1 MDIKHIR
8 KILEAPY
15 NRKVWKNFIQ
25 TQFTN
30 IELLANEANM
40 NLGKS
45 EFYENCLNLGNY
57 KLDEYNKIGIYE
69 VILRSNVNLNR
80 NRVGLRDLMKI
91 LVGQQPAIMVVF
103 VQGDKW
109 RFSYISKRKIRNKET
124 NTVED
129 KETAPKRY
137 TYLFGKGEKAST
149 ASIRFDRLIQ
159 KQQGNLYQF
168 LTLNDFE
175 EAFSVEK
182 LSKEFF
188 AQYKEIYDDFVEFIT
203 GKRYIKKGSKWVET
217 QNHKAHFQLRNYF
230 NNDEKQARDF
240 FKRMMGRIVFLYF
253 IQKKGWL
260 ACPMKSEKLKTKNE
274 SGIDWGQGDQDFM
287 FNLYKNAKYKDSFY
301 SEYLVPLFF
310 DTLNNPE
317 SSQSLNQKNHISD
330 NVFFP
335 YLNGGLFDKSQDV
348 RYDKIALPA
357 EIFEKLFTTF
367 NNYNF
372 TIYEDAPDE
381 HTVAVDPEMLGHIFE
396 NLLEDNK
403 DKGAFYTPKDIVH
416 YMCRESLHN
425 YIYTYTGNE
434 ENEDFK
440 TKLKQ
445 YNDTFDI
452 SIFDSKEIKLIDRA
466 LEDVKICDPAIGSG
480 AFPMGL
486 LHEIYHLKI
495 PIEDSKGLKAKSP
508 ADLKKHIIEESIY
521 GVDIDSG
528 AVDIARLRFWL
539 SLVVDEVA
547 PQPLPNLAFKI
558 VCANTL
564 IPLGKPKS
572 DLSGSLDIAKA
583 IEKLRHDYFDASKED
598 KKDLERQF
606 KNLQN
611 KLWATAKDWVSKEDA
626 DIYLKITEFNPF
638 EDKSCTWFDPWWMF
652 GVAKEKTSF
661 NNESV
666 EIKQTNIQIEATNK
680 QIDAINYSVKN
691 SLNSTITKLQII
703 VANEQLDTIQEEVKL
718 IKLKLKELE
727 GEIKPSIDNVVS
739 EPINLDYQ
747 INALNNRINKLNS
760 VIVRLNKKIKPTI
773 QKDGGY
779 FDIVIGNPPYLDS
792 ENMVNA
798 GNSEMRTFLTNS
810 LKYCKGNW
818 DIYIAFFE
826 VGFNLLNEKG
836 NLTFITP
843 DKWISK
849 PFGNELRK
857 GLLNNFT
864 KITEAGRKVFE
875 TAKVDSIITF
885 VSKRQFEELV
895 VDVIEENKIINLS
908 NWSKADIIEPYA
920 FDWFFS
926 NNINLIKEIDNQ
938 NGKLLN
944 YGICENACATS
955 DAYKLKEIIFDLNEV
970 TFDKQKHLKIINTG
984 TIGRFNSKWGTS
996 EMTYLKDKLDLTKQ
1010 YKYLQPV
1017 VEKIKF
1023 KEYFTNSYYQKSIK
1037 PKLIIKGLT
1046 LLDSCIDLDGIIIPG
1061 KTTLVITNDKNTND
1075 LLFLSAI
1082 INSKIAIFYIKQ
1094 KYRGSS
1100 YNQGINFNYEMINN
1114 LPLKIIQKEEQTPFI
1129 TLVDYLLYLHNKETP
1144 QILSHTDN
1152 THIASHLEDI
1162 LNMMVYELY
1171 FEEHMKEV
1179 GIDVLQFLN
1188 PKPIDSLKSDN
1199 EKAEVIKEF
1208 YEWYQKHD
1216 NAVRQRMLLVDTR
1229 SKDIIGLINKS
1240 V

>member
-45 EFYENCLNLGNY
+45 ELYENCLNLGNY

-109 RFSYISKRKIRNKET
+109 RFSYISKRKVRNKET

-188 AQYKEIYDDFVEFIT
+188 EKYKEIYDDFVEFIT
-203 GKRYIKKGSKWVET
+203 GKRYVKKGSKWTEIKKH
-217 QNHKAHFQLRNYF
+217 NPNFQLRNYF

-260 ACPMKSEKLKTKNE
+260 ACPMKNVKLKTKNE

-287 FNLYKNAKYKDSFY
+287 FNLYNNAKYKDSFY

-317 SSQSLNQKNHISD
+317 SSQSLNQKKHSSD

-335 YLNGGLFDKSQDV
+335 YLNGGLFDKAQDFK
-348 RYDKIALPA
+348 YDKIALPA

-452 SIFDSKEIKLIDRA
+452 SIFDSKEIKQIDRA

-572 DLSGSLDIAKA
+572 DLSGSLEIAKA
-583 IEKLRHDYFDASKED
+583 IEKLRHAYFDASKED

-760 VIVRLNKKIKPTI
+760 VIVSLNKKIKPTI

-779 FDIVIGNPPYLDS
+779 FDIVIGNPPYVDYRKIDS
-792 ENMVNA
+792 
-798 GNSEMRTFLTNS
+798 LTKNGIKNYTIGKFS
-810 LKYCKGNW
+810 KMINLYN
-818 DIYIAFFE
+818 YFFE
-826 VGFNLLNEKG
+826 KG
-836 NLTFITP
+836 LEITKKNGILAYITP
-843 DKWISK
+843 QQYLILENCE
-849 PFGNELRK
+849 GTRNLIREHTILY
-857 GLLNNFT
+857 LLDF
-864 KITEAGRKVFE
+864 ARVKVFDAS
-875 TAKVDSIITF
+875 TYTF
-885 VSKRQFEELV
+885 VSIIKEGKSAKNFKYLEFNQFQSIEVNSAVKLLEFENPLKSNFTLSEHIDLLEKIEFGKV
-895 VDVIEENKIINLS
+895 VLKAFGNVFCASSSTLTKIEQGEFKLINASDIFQYHFDQKNIFIDISNYSKNSMMSQKGEVIYTSRMTNTIRATLIKTGGIYLGGKVNVINLNKDDSGLKKIIL
-908 NWSKADIIEPYA
+908 A
-920 FDWFFS
+920 
-926 NNINLIKEIDNQ
+926 
-938 NGKLLN
+938 LLN
-944 YGICENACATS
+944 S
-955 DAYKLKEIIFDLNEV
+955 KLINFWYR
-970 TFDKQKHLKIINTG
+970 QKFNLQHMQGGALPINT
-984 TIGRFNSKWGTS
+984 TELEN
-996 EMTYLKDKLDLTKQ
+996 
-1010 YKYLQPV
+1010 
-1017 VEKIKF
+1017 
-1023 KEYFTNSYYQKSIK
+1023 
-1037 PKLIIKGLT
+1037 
-1046 LLDSCIDLDGIIIPG
+1046 IP
-1061 KTTLVITNDKNTND
+1061 LVIPNSVTN
-1075 LLFLSAI
+1075 F
-1082 INSKIAIFYIKQ
+1082 
-1094 KYRGSS
+1094 
-1100 YNQGINFNYEMINN
+1100 E
-1114 LPLKIIQKEEQTPFI
+1114 

-1152 THIASHLEDI
+1152 THIASHFEDI

-1188 PKPIDSLKSDN
+1188 PKPIDSLKSDK
-1199 EKAEVIKEF
+1199 EKAEAIQEF
-1208 YEWYQKHD
+1208 YEWYQKPD
-1216 NAVRQRMLLVDTR
+1216 NAVRQRRLLVDIR

>member
-1 MDIKHIR
+1 MTISDIR
-8 KILEAPY
+8 NILEAPY
-15 NRKVWKNFIQ
+15 NRKVWKSFIQ

-30 IELLANEANM
+30 NNLLANDAPL

-45 EFYENCLNLGNY
+45 DLYTDCYSLGNY
-57 KLDEYNKIGIYE
+57 AIDDYTKIGIFE
-69 VILRSNVNLNR
+69 IQLADKVNLSR
-80 NRVGLRDLMKI
+80 NRVALRNLIKSI
-91 LVGQQPAIMVVF
+91 TQQVAGAMVVF

-109 RFSYISKRKIRNKET
+109 RFSYISKRKVRNKET

-137 TYLFGKGEKAST
+137 TYLFGKGEKALT

-217 QNHKAHFQLRNYF
+217 PTHEAHFQLRNYF

-260 ACPMKSEKLKTKNE
+260 SVPKTKQ
-274 SGIDWGQGDQDFM
+274 WGEGNPDYLFE
-287 FNLYKNAKYKDSFY
+287 LYKNAKYKDSFY

-310 DTLNNPE
+310 DTLNNVDVQKE
-317 SSQSLNQKNHISD
+317 SNE
-330 NVFFP
+330 FRFP
-335 YLNGGLFDKSQDV
+335 YLNGGLFDKAQDFK
-348 RYDKIALPA
+348 YDKIALPS
-357 EIFEKLFTTF
+357 EIFDKLFTTF

-425 YIYTYTGNE
+425 YIFTYTGNE

-440 TKLKQ
+440 AKLKL

-452 SIFDSKEIKLIDRA
+452 SIFEKDEIKLIDRA

-495 PIEDSKGLKAKSP
+495 PIEDSKGMKAKSP

-598 KKDLERQF
+598 KKDLEREF

-611 KLWATAKDWVSKEDA
+611 KLWATAKDWVSKEDG
-626 DIYLKITEFNPF
+626 DIYLKISEFNPF
-638 EDKSCTWFDPWWMF
+638 EDKSCTWFDAWWMF
-652 GVAKEKTSF
+652 GV
-661 NNESV
+661 
-666 EIKQTNIQIEATNK
+666 
-680 QIDAINYSVKN
+680 
-691 SLNSTITKLQII
+691 
-703 VANEQLDTIQEEVKL
+703 
-718 IKLKLKELE
+718 
-727 GEIKPSIDNVVS
+727 
-739 EPINLDYQ
+739 
-747 INALNNRINKLNS
+747 
-760 VIVRLNKKIKPTI
+760 
-773 QKDGGY
+773 KDG
-779 FDIVIGNPPYLDS
+779 FDIVIGNPPY
-792 ENMVNA
+792 VFA
-798 GNSEMRTFLTNS
+798 RGNSFTKEEKKFYYENYKLASYQIN
-810 LKYCKGNW
+810 
-818 DIYIAFFE
+818 IYPLFI
-826 VGFNLLNEKG
+826 EKG
-836 NLTFITP
+836 DSLLKDGGVLSYIVPNNWLTLNTNKDLRELIL
-843 DKWISK
+843 SK
-849 PFGNELRK
+849 SNI
-857 GLLNNFT
+857 NIVNFY
-864 KITEAGRKVFE
+864 AKVFE
-875 TAKVDSIITF
+875 NASVDSSIILYTKSNSTN
-885 VSKRQFEELV
+885 SKIKLIEFEK
-895 VDVIEENKIINLS
+895 DFK
-908 NWSKADIIEPYA
+908 
-920 FDWFFS
+920 
-926 NNINLIKEIDNQ
+926 LIKEEHTSYFFNKPDYIINIESLKDNTFGYIID
-938 NGKLLN
+938 
-944 YGICENACATS
+944 
-955 DAYKLKEIIFDLNEV
+955 EIEINS
-970 TFDKQKHLKIINTG
+970 KHLKNFGIVKTGLKAYQRGKGKPVQSDYEKENRIFHSREQIN
-984 TIGRFNSKWGTS
+984 SD
-996 EMTYLKDKLDLTKQ
+996 YL
-1010 YKYLQPV
+1010 KYLQGKDV
-1017 VEKIKF
+1017 KRYSVEWSGEYLKYGKHLAEPRNNFDLFSTERILVRQIPSKPPYCINACFTKEVFLNDINSMNIIDIKINPKYLLSLLNSKLISLWFVHKF
-1023 KEYFTNSYYQKSIK
+1023 GKMQRGLFPQFKINELEIFPISQATNSIQF
-1037 PKLIIKGLT
+1037 KL
-1046 LLDSCIDLDGIIIPG
+1046 
-1061 KTTLVITNDKNTND
+1061 
-1075 LLFLSAI
+1075 AI
-1082 INSKIAIFYIKQ
+1082 IS
-1094 KYRGSS
+1094 
-1100 YNQGINFNYEMINN
+1100 
-1114 LPLKIIQKEEQTPFI
+1114 
-1129 TLVDYLLYLHNKETP
+1129 DYLMFVYKP
-1144 QILSHTDN
+1144 QSVSITTHTDN
-1152 THIASHLEDI
+1152 NRIASHFEDV

-1171 FEEHMKEV
+1171 FEEHMKKV
-1179 GIDVLQFLN
+1179 GIDVLQFIN
-1188 PKPIDSLKSDN
+1188 PKPIDTLKSDK

-1208 YEWYQKHD
+1208 YEWYQKPD

-1240 V
+1240 L

>member
-1 MDIKHIR
+1 M
-8 KILEAPY
+8 
-15 NRKVWKNFIQ
+15 
-25 TQFTN
+25 
-30 IELLANEANM
+30 
-40 NLGKS
+40 
-45 EFYENCLNLGNY
+45 
-57 KLDEYNKIGIYE
+57 
-69 VILRSNVNLNR
+69 
-80 NRVGLRDLMKI
+80 
-91 LVGQQPAIMVVF
+91 
-103 VQGDKW
+103 
-109 RFSYISKRKIRNKET
+109 
-124 NTVED
+124 
-129 KETAPKRY
+129 
-137 TYLFGKGEKAST
+137 
-149 ASIRFDRLIQ
+149 
-159 KQQGNLYQF
+159 
-168 LTLNDFE
+168 
-175 EAFSVEK
+175 
-182 LSKEFF
+182 
-188 AQYKEIYDDFVEFIT
+188 
-203 GKRYIKKGSKWVET
+203 
-217 QNHKAHFQLRNYF
+217 
-230 NNDEKQARDF
+230 
-240 FKRMMGRIVFLYF
+240 
-253 IQKKGWL
+253 
-260 ACPMKSEKLKTKNE
+260 
-274 SGIDWGQGDQDFM
+274 
-287 FNLYKNAKYKDSFY
+287 
-301 SEYLVPLFF
+301 
-310 DTLNNPE
+310 
-317 SSQSLNQKNHISD
+317 
-330 NVFFP
+330 
-335 YLNGGLFDKSQDV
+335 
-348 RYDKIALPA
+348 PA

-452 SIFDSKEIKLIDRA
+452 SIFDSKEIKQIDRA

-572 DLSGSLDIAKA
+572 DLSGSLEIAKA

-611 KLWATAKDWVSKEDA
+611 KLWVTAKDWVSKEDA

-779 FDIVIGNPPYLDS
+779 FDIVIGNPPYINVENLDINTKKHLF
-792 ENMVNA
+792 ENY
-798 GNSEMRTFLTNS
+798 ET
-810 LKYCKGNW
+810 CKGRT
-818 DIYIAFFE
+818 DIYVAFIE
-826 VGFNLLNEKG
+826 KAMQLLNTNG
-836 NLTFITP
+836 NVAYIIPYPYTNQNYGSLSRKMLI
-843 DKWISK
+843 DKYFVREIVDTS
-849 PFGNELRK
+849 EYY
-857 GLLNNFT
+857 
-864 KITEAGRKVFE
+864 VFE
-875 TAKVDSIITF
+875 NASVKTIIISINKSVNKEKTRIRIAKT
-885 VSKRQFEELV
+885 KENFEEKSFTEFTLNQTEFLELKEYRFETKNITDALKLKIEIWDNSIRLDEICLIAYGARLNHKTKDIGKDYFIHNDF
-895 VDVIEENKIINLS
+895 VDGYKHFTEGKNIERYS
-908 NWSKADIIEPYA
+908 
-920 FDWFFS
+920 F
-926 NNINLIKEIDNQ
+926 NQ
-938 NGKLLN
+938 FGWLN
-944 YGICENACATS
+944 YQPELHYNSMFTELFENE
-955 DAYKLKEIIFDLNEV
+955 KIF
-970 TFDKQKHLKIINTG
+970 FINVV
-984 TIGRFNSKWGTS
+984 
-996 EMTYLKDKLDLTKQ
+996 KDKLRFAFDNKHFYNSHTVINCVKWNVI
-1010 YKYLQPV
+1010 KKATHSTV
-1017 VEKIKF
+1017 VRNISETKIKISSNIDYRYLLGILNSTLINW
-1023 KEYFTNSYYQKSIK
+1023 YFIN
-1037 PKLIIKGLT
+1037 
-1046 LLDSCIDLDGIIIPG
+1046 
-1061 KTTLVITNDKNTND
+1061 
-1075 LLFLSAI
+1075 FLSESLHFYPDDAKSLPI
-1082 INSKIAIFYIKQ
+1082 KTISINQ
-1094 KYRGSS
+1094 
-1100 YNQGINFNYEMINN
+1100 
-1114 LPLKIIQKEEQTPFI
+1114 QTPFI

-1152 THIASHLEDI
+1152 TRIASHLEDI

-1171 FEEHMKEV
+1171 FEEHMKKV
-1179 GIDVLQFLN
+1179 GIDVLQFIN
-1188 PKPIDSLKSDN
+1188 PKPIDSLKSDK
-1199 EKAEVIKEF
+1199 EKAEAIQEF
-1208 YEWYQKHD
+1208 YEWYQKPD

>member
-1 MDIKHIR
+1 MDIKQIR
-8 KILEAPY
+8 QILEAPY
-15 NRKVWKNFIQ
+15 NRIVWKNFIQ

-30 IELLANEANM
+30 VELLANEANI

-45 EFYENCLNLGNY
+45 EFYENCLNLENY

-80 NRVGLRDLMKI
+80 NRKGLRDLMNI

-109 RFSYISKRKIRNKET
+109 RFSYISKRKVKNKET
-124 NTVED
+124 DTIED

-137 TYLFGKGEKAST
+137 TYLFGKGEKALT

-159 KQQGNLYQF
+159 KQQGNNLN
-168 LTLNDFE
+168 LTLSDFE

-188 AQYKEIYDDFVEFIT
+188 AQYKEIYDDFVEFII

-217 QNHKAHFQLRNYF
+217 TTHKAHFQLRNYF

-260 ACPMKSEKLKTKNE
+260 SVPKTKQ
-274 SGIDWGQGDQDFM
+274 WGEGNPDYLFE
-287 FNLYKNAKYKDSFY
+287 LYKNAKYKDSFY

-310 DTLNNPE
+310 DTLNNVDVQKE
-317 SSQSLNQKNHISD
+317 SNE
-330 NVFFP
+330 FRFP
-335 YLNGGLFDKSQDV
+335 YLNGGLFDKAQDFK
-348 RYDKIALPA
+348 YDKIALPA
-357 EIFEKLFTTF
+357 EIFEKLFNTF

-440 TKLKQ
+440 SKLKL

-452 SIFDSKEIKLIDRA
+452 SIFEKDEIKLIDRA

-495 PIEDSKGLKAKSP
+495 PIEDSKGMKAKSP

-611 KLWATAKDWVSKEDA
+611 KLWATAKDWVSKEDG
-626 DIYLKITEFNPF
+626 DIYLKISEFNPF
-638 EDKSCTWFDPWWMF
+638 EDKSCTWFDAWWMF
-652 GVAKEKTSF
+652 GV
-661 NNESV
+661 
-666 EIKQTNIQIEATNK
+666 
-680 QIDAINYSVKN
+680 
-691 SLNSTITKLQII
+691 
-703 VANEQLDTIQEEVKL
+703 
-718 IKLKLKELE
+718 
-727 GEIKPSIDNVVS
+727 
-739 EPINLDYQ
+739 
-747 INALNNRINKLNS
+747 
-760 VIVRLNKKIKPTI
+760 
-773 QKDGGY
+773 KDG
-779 FDIVIGNPPYLDS
+779 FDIVIGNPPY
-792 ENMVNA
+792 VFA
-798 GNSEMRTFLTNS
+798 RGNSFTKEEKRFYYENYKLASYQIN
-810 LKYCKGNW
+810 
-818 DIYIAFFE
+818 IYPLFI
-826 VGFNLLNEKG
+826 EKG
-836 NLTFITP
+836 DSLLKDGGVLSYIVPNNWLTLNTNKDLRELIL
-843 DKWISK
+843 SK
-849 PFGNELRK
+849 SNI
-857 GLLNNFT
+857 NIVNFY
-864 KITEAGRKVFE
+864 AKVFE
-875 TAKVDSIITF
+875 NASVDSSIILYTKNNSTN
-885 VSKRQFEELV
+885 SKIKLIEFEK
-895 VDVIEENKIINLS
+895 DFK
-908 NWSKADIIEPYA
+908 
-920 FDWFFS
+920 
-926 NNINLIKEIDNQ
+926 LIKEEHTSYFFNKPDYIINIESLKDNTFGFVLEEIENNSNLLKDFADVKAGLQAYEVGTGTPTITKEMKDERVYHSKIKIDDTYFKYIDGRNVNRYFYTWSNEYLKYGNNLASPRKNFDLYSTERILVRQ
-938 NGKLLN
+938 IPSKPPYCINACIINEVLLN
-944 YGICENACATS
+944 DRNSMNVIYFKENPKYILS
-955 DAYKLKEIIFDLNEV
+955 LL
-970 TFDKQKHLKIINTG
+970 
-984 TIGRFNSKWGTS
+984 NSKLISFWFVHKFGK
-996 EMTYLKDKLDLTKQ
+996 MQRGLFPQ
-1010 YKYLQPV
+1010 F
-1017 VEKIKF
+1017 KINELEIFPIK
-1023 KEYFTNSYYQKSIK
+1023 KATPSIQNIVCYYS
-1037 PKLIIKGLT
+1037 P
-1046 LLDSCIDLDGIIIPG
+1046 
-1061 KTTLVITNDKNTND
+1061 
-1075 LLFLSAI
+1075 
-1082 INSKIAIFYIKQ
+1082 
-1094 KYRGSS
+1094 
-1100 YNQGINFNYEMINN
+1100 
-1114 LPLKIIQKEEQTPFI
+1114 
-1129 TLVDYLLYLHNKETP
+1129 
-1144 QILSHTDN
+1144 
-1152 THIASHLEDI
+1152 
-1162 LNMMVYELY
+1162 
-1171 FEEHMKEV
+1171 
-1179 GIDVLQFLN
+1179 
-1188 PKPIDSLKSDN
+1188 
-1199 EKAEVIKEF
+1199 
-1208 YEWYQKHD
+1208 
-1216 NAVRQRMLLVDTR
+1216 
-1229 SKDIIGLINKS
+1229 
-1240 V
+1240 

>member
-1 MDIKHIR
+1 MTISDIR
-8 KILEAPY
+8 NILEAPY
-15 NRKVWKNFIQ
+15 NRKVWKSFIQ

-30 IELLANEANM
+30 NNLLANDAPL

-45 EFYENCLNLGNY
+45 DLYTDCYSLGNY
-57 KLDEYNKIGIYE
+57 AVDDYTKIGIFE
-69 VILRSNVNLNR
+69 IQLADKVNLTR
-80 NRVGLRDLMKI
+80 NRVALRNLIKSI
-91 LVGQQPAIMVVF
+91 TQQVAGAMVVF
-103 VQGDKW
+103 VQGEKW

-124 NTVED
+124 NTIED

-137 TYLFGKGEKAST
+137 TYLFGKGEKALT
-149 ASIRFDRLIQ
+149 AAIRFDRLIQ

-188 AQYKEIYDDFVEFIT
+188 ARYKEIYDDFVEFIT

-217 QNHKAHFQLRNYF
+217 PTHEAHFQLRNYF

-260 ACPMKSEKLKTKNE
+260 AVPKTKQ
-274 SGIDWGQGDQDFM
+274 WGEGNPDYLFE
-287 FNLYKNAKYKDSFY
+287 LYKNAKYKDSFY

-310 DTLNNPE
+310 DTLNNVDVQKE
-317 SSQSLNQKNHISD
+317 SNE
-330 NVFFP
+330 FRFP
-335 YLNGGLFDKSQDV
+335 YLNGGLFDKAQDFK
-348 RYDKIALPA
+348 YDKIALPA
-357 EIFEKLFTTF
+357 EIFEKLFNTF

-416 YMCRESLHN
+416 YMCRESLNN

-434 ENEDFK
+434 DNENFK
-440 TKLKQ
+440 TKLKL
-445 YNDTFDI
+445 YNDNYDVT
-452 SIFDSKEIKLIDRA
+452 IFSNIEIKQIDRA

-495 PIEDSKGLKAKSP
+495 PIEDSKGFKAKSP

-539 SLVVDEVA
+539 SLVVDESE

-564 IPLGKPKS
+564 IPLGKLQG
-572 DLSGSLDIAKA
+572 DFGNTHLIANE

-598 KKDLERQF
+598 KKELERQF
-606 KNLQN
+606 RNLQN
-611 KLWATAKDWVSKEDA
+611 KLWATAKDWVSKEDG
-626 DIYLKITEFNPF
+626 DIYLKISEFNPF
-638 EDKSCTWFDPWWMF
+638 EDKSCTWFDAWWMF
-652 GVAKEKTSF
+652 GV
-661 NNESV
+661 
-666 EIKQTNIQIEATNK
+666 
-680 QIDAINYSVKN
+680 
-691 SLNSTITKLQII
+691 
-703 VANEQLDTIQEEVKL
+703 
-718 IKLKLKELE
+718 
-727 GEIKPSIDNVVS
+727 
-739 EPINLDYQ
+739 
-747 INALNNRINKLNS
+747 
-760 VIVRLNKKIKPTI
+760 
-773 QKDGGY
+773 KDG

-798 GNSEMRTFLTNS
+798 GNSEMRSFLS
-810 LKYCKGNW
+810 KYLKYCKGNW

-826 VGFNLLNEKG
+826 VGFNLLNGNG
-836 NLTFITP
+836 NLAFITP

-864 KITEAGRKVFE
+864 KITEGGRKVFE

-885 VSKRQFEELV
+885 ISKRHYEELI
-895 VDVIEENKIINLS
+895 VDIIDESKIISLGR
-908 NWSKADIIEPYA
+908 WSKADIVEPYV

-926 NNINLIKEIDNQ
+926 DHINLIKEIDGQ
-938 NGKLLN
+938 DGKISN

-955 DAYKLKEIIFDLNEV
+955 DAYKLKEIIFDLNEIS
-970 TFDKQKHLKIINTG
+970 FDKQKHLKIINTG
-984 TIGRFNSKWGTS
+984 TIGRYISKWGCS
-996 EMTYLKDKLDLTKQ
+996 EMTYLKDKLDLSKK
-1010 YKYLQPV
+1010 YKYLKPV
-1017 VEKIKF
+1017 VELKNF
-1023 KEYFTNSYYQKSIK
+1023 KEYFTNSYYRKSLK

-1046 LLDSCIDLDGIIIPG
+1046 LLDSCLDLEGIIIPG
-1061 KTTLVITNDKNTND
+1061 KSTLVITNEKNPND
-1075 LLFLSAI
+1075 LLFLAAI
-1082 INSKIAIFYIKQ
+1082 LNSNIAIFYIKQ

-1114 LPLKIIQKEEQTPFI
+1114 LPIKIISKLNQTLFI
-1129 TLVDYLLYLHNKETP
+1129 TLVDYLLYINNLETP
-1144 QILSHTDN
+1144 QIFNHTEN
-1152 THIASHLEDI
+1152 YRIALHIEDI

-1171 FEEHMKEV
+1171 FEKHMKEV
-1179 GIDVLQFLN
+1179 GIDVLQYIN
-1188 PKPIDSLKSDN
+1188 PKPIDTLKSHPA
-1199 EKAEVIKEF
+1199 KSVIIKEF
-1208 YEWYQKHD
+1208 YEWYQKPD

-1229 SKDIIGLINKS
+1229 SKNIISLINKGL
-1240 V
+1240 

>member
-1 MDIKHIR
+1 MDIKQIR
-8 KILEAPY
+8 EILEAPY

-45 EFYENCLNLGNY
+45 ELYENCLNLGNY

-69 VILRSNVNLNR
+69 VILMSNVNLNR

-203 GKRYIKKGSKWVET
+203 GKRYVKKGSKWVET

-287 FNLYKNAKYKDSFY
+287 FNLYNNAKYKDSFY

-317 SSQSLNQKNHISD
+317 SSQSLKQKNHISD

-452 SIFDSKEIKLIDRA
+452 SIFDSKEIKQIDRA

-572 DLSGSLDIAKA
+572 DLSGSLEIAKA
-583 IEKLRHDYFDASKED
+583 IEKLRHAYFDASKED

-760 VIVRLNKKIKPTI
+760 VIVSLNKKIKPTI

-779 FDIVIGNPPYLDS
+779 FDIVIGNPPYVEVSKKEEKLYFKNNYEDYLS
-792 ENMVNA
+792 
-798 GNSEMRTFLTNS
+798 GHYDLYIFFFKKGIDL
-810 LKYCKGNW
+810 LK
-818 DIYIAFFE
+818 
-826 VGFNLLNEKG
+826 VGGILS
-836 NLTFITP
+836 FITP
-843 DKWISK
+843 HTFLHYSQ
-849 PFGNELRK
+849 FANLRK
-857 GLLNNFT
+857 KLLEL
-864 KITEAGRKVFE
+864 KIISLTEKISAVFE
-875 TAKVDSIITF
+875 NA
-885 VSKRQFEELV
+885 V
-895 VDVIEENKIINLS
+895 VDTAITIIQNKKQEDYKINILSIQYLQGKLEFINSAILS
-908 NWSKADIIEPYA
+908 NRELT
-920 FDWFFS
+920 FD
-926 NNINLIKEIDNQ
+926 
-938 NGKLLN
+938 
-944 YGICENACATS
+944 T
-955 DAYKLKEIIFDLNEV
+955 FDLNAIKKKNEFEQYIENTDRLGNV
-970 TFDKQKHLKIINTG
+970 TESSQGITVYAKVQGEKINYFRDEKTTEENIKPFLKGRDFNKYFFNQDLEQYIIYGNNLWCRRDNKFFENPK
-984 TIGRFNSKWGTS
+984 IFLRQTS
-996 EMTYLKDKLDLTKQ
+996 DKLIATYISEPYYAIDSVHSIIESNKEFNL
-1010 YKYLQPV
+1010 KY
-1017 VEKIKF
+1017 I
-1023 KEYFTNSYYQKSIK
+1023 
-1037 PKLIIKGLT
+1037 
-1046 LLDSCIDLDGIIIPG
+1046 
-1061 KTTLVITNDKNTND
+1061 
-1075 LLFLSAI
+1075 LSI
-1082 INSKIAIFYIKQ
+1082 INSQFGNYLYQLLINEDGKVFAQVKLTFLRQIPIK
-1094 KYRGSS
+1094 R
-1100 YNQGINFNYEMINN
+1100 INPE
-1114 LPLKIIQKEEQTPFI
+1114 QQTPFI
-1129 TLVDYLLYLHNKETP
+1129 ILVDYLLYLHNKETP

-1152 THIASHLEDI
+1152 TRIASHLEDI

-1171 FEEHMKEV
+1171 FEEHMKKV
-1179 GIDVLQFLN
+1179 GIDVLQFIN
-1188 PKPIDSLKSDN
+1188 PKPIDSLKSDK
-1199 EKAEVIKEF
+1199 EKAEVIQEF
-1208 YEWYQKHD
+1208 YEWYQKPD